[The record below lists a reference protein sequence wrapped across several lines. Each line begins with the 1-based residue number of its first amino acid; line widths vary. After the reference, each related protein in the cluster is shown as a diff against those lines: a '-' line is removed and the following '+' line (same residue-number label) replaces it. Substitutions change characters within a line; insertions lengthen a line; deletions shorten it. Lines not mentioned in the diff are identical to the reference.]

1 MATKKDKTI
10 KKPSASLQISNSEQ
24 QEKADQDYFE
34 WRVNGG
40 KPSTI
45 QDFYFEKH
53 PGCNILVSI
62 ARADKIFASVANR
75 PHDVV
80 VGQCILKLENAHA
93 RANAAGDITAAI
105 SAAAKIA
112 EIHRRF
118 TTDGTEKE
126 NRATTTK
133 PKWA

>member
-10 KKPSASLQISNSEQ
+10 KKPSASLQLSNSE
-24 QEKADQDYFE
+24 QEKADQAYFE
-34 WRVNGG
+34 WRVTGG

-45 QDFYFEKH
+45 QDLYFERY
-53 PGCNILVSI
+53 PGCNIRLSI
-62 ARADKIFASVANR
+62 ERADRIFASVANK

-112 EIHRRF
+112 EIHRKF
-118 TTDGTEKE
+118 TDGTEKE
-126 NRATTTK
+126 SRSATRK